1 MKTKLILVEACGIVA
16 LAFLLA
22 YSAVEIQVDLS
33 KGRLPISPYLYG
45 INVFKVDDPSSP
57 LSDSMMKFY
66 NVAGLRIGRP
76 GGGNNST
83 KYNWRRKISSHPD
96 WYNNVYP
103 HDWDFA
109 AKDFQQRLPQ
119 TQCLFTFQLL
129 GKAASNTS
137 HNFDDYAYNGSVW
150 TPDVSKNWAGGGG
163 PTPTAHDGNPA
174 LYLMDWPADST
185 TAILD
190 FWFKPAAQGGLG
202 LDSTRFRYWN
212 MDNEPEVWNS
222 THDDVVKDTITT
234 EAYLAKY
241 FAVAKLA
248 RQKFPGIKLVGP
260 VFTNEWQWWNWNN
273 HFVGGIPWMEY
284 FIKRVGEEQA
294 ASGLRL
300 LDVLDFHFYQGASA
314 NATDEHL
321 VTQLHRIWYDTMY
334 NWPWANGSKAY
345 PSGWDE
351 SRKKQY
357 IFKRCEDW
365 FTKYLGQNHGVT
377 IGMTETGISGI
388 NIDGS
393 LASVWYGSQ
402 LGTFADHGVEIFTPW
417 YWNRG
422 QWETLHLFSRNAKT
436 TRVESVSSLDTTV
449 SAYSSINAAGD
460 SCTVILINR
469 DKAVAQSTHVV
480 LAHFTPAAGPHSILE
495 LSALPTDRETFVS
508 ETNNALKK
516 KTVMPAASA
525 FSLDLPA
532 YSVSAVLL
540 KGTSDV
546 AVKNRIPERVYAAY
560 NDRNAI
566 WYDLRGRRVLVG
578 NGSGVSPAQSR
589 TVLPAGVWF
598 VKGEGRVRKVM
609 IDR

>member
-1 MKTKLILVEACGIVA
+1 MLPNTFILTVCILV
-16 LAFLLA
+16 AFA
-22 YSAVEIQVDLS
+22 FQPSFSAVEIQVDLS
-33 KGRLPISPYLYG
+33 KGRRPISPYIYG
-45 INVFKVDDPSSP
+45 RNNNVSDAPSSP
-57 LSDSMMKFY
+57 MSAANVTLY
-66 NVAGLRIGRP
+66 NDAGLRMTRD

-83 KYNWRRKISSHPD
+83 KYNWRRKITSHPD
-96 WYNNVYP
+96 WYNNVYA

-109 AKDFQQRLPQ
+109 AQSIQQRLPL
-119 TQCLFTFQLL
+119 TAGLFTLQLL
-129 GKAASNTS
+129 GKAASNTQ
-137 HNFDDYAYNGSVW
+137 NNYPDFGDGSNA
-150 TPDVSKNWAGGGG
+150 SKNWAGGGG
-163 PTPTAHDGNPA
+163 PTPTPHDGNPD

-190 FWFKPAAQGGLG
+190 FWFRPAAQGGLG

-222 THDDVVKDTITT
+222 THDDVVKDTITA
-234 EAYLAKY
+234 EAYMAKY

-273 HFVGGIPWMEY
+273 HFVGGLPWMEY
-284 FIKRVGEEQA
+284 FIKRVAQEQV

-300 LDVLDFHFYQGASA
+300 LDVLDFHYYQGANA

-321 VTQLHRIWYDTMY
+321 VTQLHRIWYDTTY

-365 FTKYLGQNHGVT
+365 FAKYLGQNHGVT

-402 LGTFADHGVEIFTPW
+402 LGTFADHGVEVFTPW

-422 QWETLHLFSRNAKT
+422 QWETLHLFSKNAKGI
-436 TRVESVSSLDTTV
+436 RVESVSNLDTTV
-449 SAYSSINAAGD
+449 SAYSSVNATGD
-460 SCTVILINR
+460 SATVILINR
-469 DKAVAQSTHVV
+469 DKGATQSAHVTF
-480 LAHFTPAAGPHSILE
+480 AHFTPNAGAHNVLE
-495 LSALPTDRETFVS
+495 LSSLPTGSETFVS

-516 KTVMPAASA
+516 KTVTPAGNA
-525 FSLDLPA
+525 FTMDLPS
-532 YSVSAVLL
+532 YSVTAVVL
-540 KGTSDV
+540 KGISDV
-546 AVKNRIPERVYAAY
+546 AVTNRIPAPAY
-560 NDRNAI
+560 SSFAWKSAV
-566 WYDLRGRRVLVG
+566 WYDLRGRML
-578 NGSGVSPAQSR
+578 GSSLSQYK
-589 TVLPAGVWF
+589 TKMPAGILF
-598 VKGEGRVRKVM
+598 IKGEGRVKKMV
-609 IDR
+609 IDK

>member
-1 MKTKLILVEACGIVA
+1 MKISKSILFECLNGILVFAAAVN
-16 LAFLLA
+16 
-22 YSAVEIQVDLS
+22 AVEIQVDVA
-33 KGRLPISPYLYG
+33 KGRRPISPYIYG
-45 INVFKVDDPSSP
+45 RNNNISDAPSSP
-57 LSDSMMKFY
+57 MSAANVTLY
-66 NVAGLRIGRP
+66 NDAGLRMTRD

-83 KYNWRRKISSHPD
+83 KYNWRRKITSHPD
-96 WYNNVYP
+96 WYNNVYA

-109 AKDFQQRLPQ
+109 AQSIQQRLPL
-119 TQCLFTFQLL
+119 TAGLFTLQLL
-129 GKAASNTS
+129 GKAASNTQ
-137 HNFDDYAYNGSVW
+137 NNYPDYGDGSNA
-150 TPDVSKNWAGGGG
+150 SKNWAGGGG
-163 PTPTAHDGNPA
+163 PAGDGNPA

-190 FWFKPAAQGGLG
+190 FWFRPVAQGGLG
-202 LDSTRFRYWN
+202 LDSARFRYWN

-222 THDDVVKDTITT
+222 THDDVVKDTITA
-234 EAYLAKY
+234 EAYMTKY

-284 FIKRVGEEQA
+284 FIKRVAQEQA

-300 LDVLDFHFYQGASA
+300 LDVLDFHYYQGANA

-321 VTQLHRIWYDTMY
+321 VTQLHRIWYDTTY

-422 QWETLHLFSRNAKT
+422 QWETLHLFSKNAKS

-449 SAYSSINAAGD
+449 SAYSSVNAAGD

-469 DKAVAQSTHVV
+469 DKAATLGAHVTF
-480 LAHFTPAAGPHSILE
+480 AHFTPNAGAHNVLE
-495 LSALPTDRETFVS
+495 LSSLPAGSETFVS
-508 ETNNALKK
+508 EANNALKK
-516 KTVMPAASA
+516 KTVTPAASA
-525 FSLDLPA
+525 FTLDLPA
-532 YSVSAVLL
+532 YSVTAVLL

-546 AVKNRIPERVYAAY
+546 AVRNRIPARVYSVY
-560 NDRNAI
+560 NDKNAV
-566 WYDLRGRRVLVG
+566 WYDLKGRKI
-578 NGSGVSPAQSR
+578 GSSLLLNK
-589 TVLPAGVWF
+589 TKMPAGIIF
-598 VKGEGRVRKVM
+598 MKDEGKVRKIV
-609 IDR
+609 IDK

>member
-1 MKTKLILVEACGIVA
+1 MNPNTVVLTACILV
-16 LAFLLA
+16 AFVFQPSF
-22 YSAVEIQVDLS
+22 SAAEIQVDLS
-33 KGRLPISPYLYG
+33 KGRRPISPYIYG
-45 INVFKVDDPSSP
+45 RNNNISDAPSSP
-57 LSDSMMKFY
+57 MSTATVTLY
-66 NVAGLRIGRP
+66 NDAGLRMTRD

-83 KYNWRRKISSHPD
+83 KYNWRRKLTSHPD
-96 WYNNVYP
+96 WYNNVYA

-109 AKDFQQRLPQ
+109 AQSIQQRLPQ
-119 TQCLFTFQLL
+119 TCGLWTLQLL
-129 GKAASNTS
+129 GKAASNTQ
-137 HNFDDYAYNGSVW
+137 NNYPDYGDGSNA
-150 TPDVSKNWAGGGG
+150 SKNWAGGGG
-163 PTPTAHDGNPA
+163 PTPAPHDGNPD

-190 FWFKPAAQGGLG
+190 FWFRPAAQGGLG

-222 THDDVVKDTITT
+222 THDDVVKDTITA

-273 HFVGGIPWMEY
+273 HFVGGLPWMEY
-284 FIKRVGEEQA
+284 FIKRVAQEQA

-300 LDVLDFHFYQGASA
+300 LDVLDFHYYQGASN

-321 VTQLHRIWYDTMY
+321 ITQLHRIWYDTTY
-334 NWPWANGSKAY
+334 NWPWAHGSKAY

-365 FTKYLGQNHGVT
+365 FSKYLGANHGVT

-393 LASVWYGSQ
+393 LAAVWYGSQ
-402 LGTFADHGVEIFTPW
+402 IGTFADHGVEIFTPW
-417 YWNRG
+417 YWNFG
-422 QWETLHLFSRNAKT
+422 QWETLHLFSKNAKT
-436 TRVESVSSLDTTV
+436 IRVESVSALDTTV
-449 SAYSSINAAGD
+449 SAYSSVNAAGD
-460 SCTVILINR
+460 SATVILINR
-469 DKAVAQSTHVV
+469 DKAAIQSAHVT
-480 LAHFTPAAGPHSILE
+480 LAHFTPNTGAHNVLE
-495 LSALPTDRETFVS
+495 LSSLPTGSETFVS

-516 KTVMPAASA
+516 KTVTPAGNA
-525 FSLDLPA
+525 FTLDLPA

-546 AVKNRIPERVYAAY
+546 SVMNRIPAKVFPACDDK
-560 NDRNAI
+560 NTV
-566 WYDLRGRRVLVG
+566 WYDLRGRKVVDRNRPGLYG
-578 NGSGVSPAQSR
+578 FTSA
-589 TVLPAGVWF
+589 LPAGVWF

-609 IDR
+609 IDK

>member
-1 MKTKLILVEACGIVA
+1 MKKFYGIVCLLGLSFIA
-16 LAFLLA
+16 LAA
-22 YSAVEIQVDLS
+22 AAVEIQVDVS
-33 KGRLPISPYLYG
+33 KGRLPISPGIYG
-45 INVFKVDDPSSP
+45 RNNNISDAPSSP
-57 LSDSMMKFY
+57 MSASTVTLY
-66 NVAGLRIGRP
+66 NDAGLRMTRD

-83 KYNWRRKISSHPD
+83 KYNWRRKLTSHPD
-96 WYNNVYP
+96 WYNNVYA

-109 AKDFQQRLPQ
+109 AQSIQQRLPQ
-119 TQCLFTFQLL
+119 TQGLFTLQLL

-163 PTPTAHDGNPA
+163 PTPTPHDGNPD

-185 TAILD
+185 AAILD
-190 FWFKPAAQGGLG
+190 FWFNPAAQGGLG

-222 THDDVVKDTITT
+222 THDDVVKDTITAET
-234 EAYLAKY
+234 YLTKY

-273 HFVGGIPWMEY
+273 HFVGGLPWMEY

-294 ASGLRL
+294 KSGMRL
-300 LDVLDFHFYQGASA
+300 LDVLDFHYYQGADTSA
-314 NATDEHL
+314 IDEHL
-321 VTQLHRIWYDTMY
+321 VTQLHRIWYDTTY
-334 NWPWANGSKAY
+334 DWPWANGSKAY

-402 LGTFADHGVEIFTPW
+402 LGTFADHGVEVFTPW

-449 SAYSSINAAGD
+449 SAYSSVNAAGD

-469 DKAVAQSTHVV
+469 DKAATQSAHVV
-480 LAHFTPAAGPHSILE
+480 LSHFTPSAGSFDVLE
-495 LSALPTDRETFVS
+495 LSGLPTDRETFVS
-508 ETNNALKK
+508 ATNNALKK
-516 KTVMPAASA
+516 KTVTPAASA
-525 FSLDLPA
+525 FALDLPA

-540 KGTSDV
+540 AGKSDV
-546 AVKNRIPERVYAAY
+546 AVMNRIPAQTYSSFSWKNTV
-560 NDRNAI
+560 
-566 WYDLRGRRVLVG
+566 WYDLKGRRV
-578 NGSGVSPAQSR
+578 ADQSR
-589 TVLPAGVWF
+589 IGLSGIKAALPAGIWF

-609 IDR
+609 IDK